1 MNRTQWKRFQEQ
13 KRTDYLRSRGLLANL
28 PPERPLFFTGS
39 RGCAFGRRPVGNPPA
54 PQPSPKPESADRDE
68 KQD

>member
-1 MNRTQWKRFQEQ
+1 MNRIQWKRLREQ
-13 KRTDYLRSRGLLANL
+13 KRIDYLRSRGLLDSL

-39 RGCAFGRRPVGNPPA
+39 RGCAFGRRPVAISPA

-68 KQD
+68 KQG